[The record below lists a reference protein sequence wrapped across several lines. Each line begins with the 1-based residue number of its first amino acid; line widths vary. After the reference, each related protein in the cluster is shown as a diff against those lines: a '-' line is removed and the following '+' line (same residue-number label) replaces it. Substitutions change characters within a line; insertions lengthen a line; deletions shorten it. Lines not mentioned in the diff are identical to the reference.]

1 MPHPLCLSICN
12 YRAPE
17 ILAGQAYSGAK
28 ADAWSLGVLLFILL
42 AGTPPLRSATSD
54 DWWFKAILLKRL
66 DKFWQAHEQMTPGFP
81 KAAQG
86 IVSSLLVA
94 NPAERA
100 AVDDVASDP
109 WLTGEVAYPEE
120 LYREMLQRKEAAEQR
135 KSGAHSEALARKQ
148 AEAAAATAAN
158 CAAPVAFDSF
168 AARTHRALDGDLCP
182 PPLSCWQQQVDVV
195 CAWAGGLG
203 GRAQGFYVLLPGCM
217 QTLQKVQRACE
228 AAGATEITRADVWQL
243 RVSFLGQP
251 GATAAALTAAT
262 TAAALSTEAAAGDA
276 KQQQQQQLD
285 MPQQPLR
292 RPTAL
297 ELQLQLFT
305 AELQGE
311 QLSFVLV
318 ERRAGD
324 VFAAR
329 SAQRAIMM
337 GLDGAALA
345 TDDDALTAGVD
356 AAPQDTLLRSSN
368 SSSSSI
374 NSSSSSSGKK
384 GFSSA
389 SCSTFEDKLAAT
401 GKALLGDLICQ

>member
-1 MPHPLCLSICN
+1 
-12 YRAPE
+12 
-17 ILAGQAYSGAK
+17 
-28 ADAWSLGVLLFILL
+28 VLLFILL

-81 KAAQG
+81 KGAQG

-100 AVDDVASDP
+100 AVDDVATDP
-109 WLTGEVAYPEE
+109 WLTGDVAYPEE

-195 CAWAGGLG
+195 SAWAGGFG

-251 GATAAALTAAT
+251 DATAAALTAAT
-262 TAAALSTEAAAGDA
+262 TAAALSPDAVAVVAGGSSA

-285 MPQQPLR
+285 LPQQPLR

-329 SAQRAIMM
+329 AAQRAIIA

-345 TDDDALTAGVD
+345 TDDDALTAGVG
-356 AAPQDTLLRSSN
+356 APQSKLL
-368 SSSSSI
+368 
-374 NSSSSSSGKK
+374 NSSSSSSGTSSSSISIGSVGKK
-384 GFSSA
+384 RYSA
-389 SCSTFEDKLAAT
+389 HSSCSAFEDKLAAT
-401 GKALLGDLICQ
+401 GKALLGDLVCQ